1 MIDKNKIMELAKKR
15 GLDIAEDAAQNLA
28 TVAVDIVNEIVTQ
41 TDTPIDDLVWAP
53 MEQAVR
59 TKLAEMIDG
68 IDGEKD

>member
-1 MIDKNKIMELAKKR
+1 MIDKNKIIELAKKR

-53 MEQAVR
+53 MEQTVR
-59 TKLAEMIDG
+59 TKLPEMIDG